1 MRPRRTARIRAFR
14 AEPGQDGPKSLTP
27 GLAGPLWRQR
37 TCIPFKGAIYI
48 LHARTAQLS
57 VNYVSVLL
65 PLPRLAEFE
74 LQKTLF
80 PHLSERVAA
89 GFLLLLFHLPR
100 IHPTAFLFHLCV
112 LTCYVCLYF
121 CDSRVGFGWPHRWH
135 RKKLQKKPR
144 QEKKKTR
151 ASKKITGGVKGAKA
165 QQQAQCSFFI
175 APVEKNEK
183 NYSKKVCHFLP
194 TQNDNV
200 YAGEETELSFFCT
213 RLFVFYVMQKK
224 NNSFC

>member
-100 IHPTAFLFHLCV
+100 IHPTALLFHLCV

-144 QEKKKTR
+144 QEKKNSSQQKDHR
-151 ASKKITGGVKGAKA
+151 RGERSKSPTTSPV
-165 QQQAQCSFFI
+165 FI
-175 APVEKNEK
+175 FYCARR
-183 NYSKKVCHFLP
+183 KK
-194 TQNDNV
+194 
-200 YAGEETELSFFCT
+200 
-213 RLFVFYVMQKK
+213 
-224 NNSFC
+224 

>member
-112 LTCYVCLYF
+112 LTCYVCIF
-121 CDSRVGFGWPHRWH
+121 VIAEWASAGPTVGTGRSS
-135 RKKLQKKPR
+135 KKNHVK
-144 QEKKKTR
+144 KKKTR

-183 NYSKKVCHFLP
+183 II
-194 TQNDNV
+194 
-200 YAGEETELSFFCT
+200 
-213 RLFVFYVMQKK
+213 QKK
-224 NNSFC
+224 FVIFFPPRTIMCMLARKRN